1 MLTPGIEADILQ
13 RPDISESGQLLPRSN
28 VNLNIDCDRLASR
41 ETVFFFITVSWIG
54 ILTWWVLKNCHFFK
68 TQTTVLQKL
77 LLIIPVLKLIDTLA
91 YYLFLKQCPWL
102 TEENEFASKYL
113 IMTLVTVSSIYHSII
128 IGIFMMISSGWTLLH
143 NQMSRDYATRVT
155 VTMGVTY
162 LWYSAYFVSLPN
174 SPFRVFMEAFM
185 AFIYSYICYFWLKFT
200 YRSLW
205 IMDRFC
211 SFMRVNRVQNL
222 LVATQLKHR
231 MMRRYMIISMVFFA
245 HMVVFQGLIP
255 LVLEYYPT
263 NLYFTTSLDMV
274 QQIIDVIVYFW
285 LLYNFRSRDWPLY
298 FMIASFEL
306 GNLNQFVAG
315 IAKNADYSEA
325 WIPYDLMNASFRSW
339 RSEYEEMILNSESGD
354 SESGLANLNVL
365 LINPSFEEEYN
376 KKGYEKMQKDS
387 SVFEHLV
394 MGTKIK

>member
-143 NQMSRDYATRVT
+143 NQMSRDYATKVT

-162 LWYSAYFVSLPN
+162 L
-174 SPFRVFMEAFM
+174 
-185 AFIYSYICYFWLKFT
+185 
-200 YRSLW
+200 
-205 IMDRFC
+205 
-211 SFMRVNRVQNL
+211 
-222 LVATQLKHR
+222 
-231 MMRRYMIISMVFFA
+231 
-245 HMVVFQGLIP
+245 
-255 LVLEYYPT
+255 
-263 NLYFTTSLDMV
+263 
-274 QQIIDVIVYFW
+274 
-285 LLYNFRSRDWPLY
+285 
-298 FMIASFEL
+298 
-306 GNLNQFVAG
+306 
-315 IAKNADYSEA
+315 
-325 WIPYDLMNASFRSW
+325 
-339 RSEYEEMILNSESGD
+339 
-354 SESGLANLNVL
+354 
-365 LINPSFEEEYN
+365 
-376 KKGYEKMQKDS
+376 
-387 SVFEHLV
+387 
-394 MGTKIK
+394 

>member
-143 NQMSRDYATRVT
+143 NQMSRDYATKVT

-376 KKGYEKMQKDS
+376 KKGYEKMQKDA

>member
-376 KKGYEKMQKDS
+376 KKGYEKMQKDA